1 MKPVSALPLLLFA
14 AVLAVAP
21 AATLAV
27 DSDPSPPVSNEHAAG
42 KKAIEAKDWNGAIKS
57 LRAAVQRDSRNAD
70 IHNLLGYAYRNAG
83 QVETAFKHYYWAL
96 QIDPQH
102 RGAHEYIG
110 EAYLT
115 AGNLA
120 KAEEHL
126 ATLKRICPA
135 SCEERDDL
143 ARSIERHRAGRK

>member
-1 MKPVSALPLLLFA
+1 MKPLSAMSHLLFA

-21 AATLAV
+21 VAALAV
-27 DSDPSPPVSNEHAAG
+27 DSDPAPPVSNEHAAG
-42 KKAIEAKDWNGAIKS
+42 RKAIEAKDWNGAIKS

-83 QVETAFKHYYWAL
+83 QAETAFKHYYWAL

-110 EAYLT
+110 EAYLM

-135 SCEERDDL
+135 SCEERDEL
-143 ARSIERHRAGRK
+143 ARSIERYQAGRK